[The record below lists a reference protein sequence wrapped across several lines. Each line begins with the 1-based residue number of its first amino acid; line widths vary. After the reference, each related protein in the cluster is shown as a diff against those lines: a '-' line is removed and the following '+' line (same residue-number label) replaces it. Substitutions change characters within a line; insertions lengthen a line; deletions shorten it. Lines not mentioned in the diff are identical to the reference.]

1 MDTSQYMFLI
11 YTVFFIG
18 ATLFSLLINSI
29 FLRFAKTLGTKDQSG
44 TEYLRWS
51 SETKP
56 ALGGITFF
64 MVFLISFASY
74 SIFFEPDDVFK
85 NQEILGLLIATIMA
99 FVMGLADDAYNTRP
113 LLKFT
118 IQILCGVGLITSG
131 SYIEIFDNLW
141 LNYLLTAIWVI
152 GMMNSIN
159 MLDNMDA
166 ITTVVSI
173 FILIMSLISIYL
185 TGNMGNAEFMI
196 VSGVLA
202 ALVGFLFF
210 NWYPSKIFMGD
221 TGSQFLGIF
230 LAYIGI
236 KYCWNAEDLFN
247 QKIASKQFVL
257 VAIVFMA
264 PIIDTT
270 IVVINRILRGQSPFI
285 GGKDHTTHVLSY
297 QGMSDSQVAMCF
309 AGISAVSLLIS
320 IFVLKYV
327 EAWTHWHTGVFLAY
341 FVLILVG
348 MFYLSRLNKH
358 KYTS

>member
-1 MDTSQYMFLI
+1 MEESQYMFLI

-29 FLRFAKTLGTKDQSG
+29 FLRFAKTLGTKNQTG

-64 MVFLISFASY
+64 MVYLISFACY

-85 NQEILGLLIATIMA
+85 NQEVLGLLIATIMA

-118 IQILCGVGLITSG
+118 IQILCGIALISSG
-131 SYIEIFDNLW
+131 TYIQIFDSLW
-141 LNYLLTAIWVI
+141 LNYLLTAVWVI

-173 FILIMSLISIYL
+173 FILIMALTSIYL

-196 VSGVLA
+196 ISGVLA

-230 LAYIGI
+230 LAYVGI
-236 KYCWNAEDLFN
+236 KYCWNANDLFS
-247 QKIASKQFVL
+247 QSIPSKQFVL

-270 IVVINRILRGQSPFI
+270 IVVINRIMRGQSPFI

-309 AGISAVSLLIS
+309 AGISVISLLIS

-327 EAWTHWHTGVFLAY
+327 ENWTHWHTSFFLAY

-358 KYTS
+358 KYIT